1 MEKLI
6 YKKNPQTTALFGTWF
21 LRNWSIVLPED
32 GT

>member
-6 YKKNPQTTALFGTWF
+6 HKQNPQTTALFGTWF
-21 LRNWSIVLPED
+21 LRNWLTVLRED